1 MVKKTIFDSMFRSLL
16 PALSLLALLTA
27 CQTTAPRQ
35 APSRQAKTV
44 TSTTT
49 TSRVTQSQGVYQYR
63 DEDPTRSDAS
73 VKPFFS
79 DRVGVTGR
87 NGMVASAHPEA
98 SRVGLEI
105 LKAGGNA
112 VDAAVAVQFA
122 LAVVYPGAGN
132 IGGGGFMVY
141 RDKAGQNFTLDFREK
156 APGKATQNMYLD
168 SAGNVRPGLST
179 SGHLASGVPGSV
191 DGMVQAHGRFGKLT
205 WKQVL
210 QPAIDLAQRGFALTE
225 RDARG
230 LNGINTDLKRIN
242 PGKTYFIKGNPT
254 DTLRWNKGDVLEQ
267 PDLAKTLRRIQA
279 QGRAGFYEG
288 ETAKLLAAEMQKGRG
303 LITEQDLA
311 DYKSVWRDP
320 LKATYKDLNII
331 TMPPTS
337 SGGVALLQLM
347 RFVESYPL
355 TQWGWNRDSTV
366 QVMIEAERRVYADRA
381 KFLGDPDF
389 VKVPVAELISYPYL
403 KTRFTDFNW
412 AKATDSRNVRGG
424 NIPGYESLETTHFS
438 IVDRDGNAVSITT
451 TLNGGY
457 GSRVV
462 VGGAGFFMNNEMDD
476 FSIKPGT
483 PNMYGLVGNAANA
496 IAPGKRMLSSMTPT
510 IIEKDGKLLMVVG
523 TPGGSTIMTSVFQTV
538 LNVVEHGM
546 TMQQAVNALKFHHQW
561 LPDKTIFENGAFSEK
576 TQQALQ
582 SRGYVLERLTN
593 TLGRMDCILVRP
605 DGSFEGASD
614 PRADNTAMGY

>member
-355 TQWGWNRDSTV
+355 RQWGWNRDSTV

-438 IVDRDGNAVSITT
+438 VVDRDGNAVSITT

>member
-1 MVKKTIFDSMFRSLL
+1 MMRSLFF
-16 PALSLLALLTA
+16 PIGLLTLVVA
-27 CQTTAPRQ
+27 CHSSAPRGSSG
-35 APSRQAKTV
+35 AVS
-44 TSTTT
+44 
-49 TSRVTQSQGVYQYR
+49 QSQGVYQYR
-63 DEDPTRSDAS
+63 DEDPTL
-73 VKPFFS
+73 KPFYS
-79 DRVGVTGR
+79 DRMGVTGR
-87 NGMVASAHPEA
+87 NGMVATAHPEA

-132 IGGGGFMVY
+132 LGGGGFLVY
-141 RDKAGQNFTLDFREK
+141 RDKAGEAHTLDFREK
-156 APGKATQNMYLD
+156 APGKATRDMYLD
-168 SAGNVRPGLST
+168 SAGNVRPGLSI

-191 DGMVQAHGRFGKLT
+191 DGMVQAHSRFGRLS
-205 WKQVL
+205 WAQVL
-210 QPAIDLAQRGFALTE
+210 QPAIDLAERGFALTE

-230 LNGINTDLKRIN
+230 LNSIRQDLLRIN
-242 PGKTYFIKGNPT
+242 PGKSYFLKGTPT
-254 DTLRWNKGDVLEQ
+254 DTTRWRANDRLVQ
-267 PDLAKTLRRIQA
+267 TDLGQTLRRIQA
-279 QGRAGFYEG
+279 QGRAGFYGG
-288 ETAKLLAAEMQKGRG
+288 ETARLLATEMQRGGG

-311 DYKSVWRDP
+311 DYKSVWRTP

-337 SGGVALLQLM
+337 SGGVALVQLM
-347 RFVESYPL
+347 RFVEPFPL
-355 TQWGWNRDSTV
+355 RRWGWNRDSTV

-389 VKVPVAELISYPYL
+389 VKVPVAELTSYPYL
-403 KTRFTDFNW
+403 KSRWTDFNW
-412 AKATDSRNVRGG
+412 AKATDSRNIRGG
-424 NIPGYESLETTHFS
+424 TLPGFESLETTHFS
-438 IVDRDGNAVSITT
+438 VVDKEGNAVAITT

-462 VGGAGFFMNNEMDD
+462 VGGAGFLMNNEMDD

-510 IIEKDGKLLMVVG
+510 ILEKGGKLYMVVG
-523 TPGGSTIMTSVFQTV
+523 TPGGSTIMTSVFQTI
-538 LNVVEHGM
+538 LNVTEHGM

-561 LPDKTIFENGAFSEK
+561 LPDKTTFENGAFTPK
-576 TQQALQ
+576 TEQILQ

-605 DGSFEGASD
+605 DGTLEGASD